1 MRLCDFPILTFDTYG
16 TLIDWETGI
25 WDALQPLCSRL
36 DDPPTRETALTAFA
50 EVESACQ
57 VANPDLLYADL
68 LAATHRM
75 LTQNWGGE
83 PDDAESIRFGQSVG
97 DWPAFVDAVESL
109 VYLKQHHRLIT
120 LTNCDRASYR
130 GSAARLGD
138 PWDAI
143 FTAEEIGSYKPSL
156 ANFEF
161 LLARVAADFDGD
173 PGSILHIA
181 QSLFHDH
188 VPSKAIGLETV
199 WIDRRAG
206 RGGGATAPPQE
217 AVEPN
222 FRFKSMAELVAQHR
236 AERAAA
242 HDAR

>member
-25 WDALQPLCSRL
+25 WAGLQPLCARL
-36 DDPPTRETALTAFA
+36 ADPPTRETALAAFA
-50 EVESACQ
+50 EVESDCQ
-57 VANPDLLYADL
+57 NITPDRLYADI
-68 LAATHRM
+68 LAATHRT
-75 LTQNWGGE
+75 LTQNWGGA
-83 PDDAESIRFGQSVG
+83 PDAAESMRFGQSVG
-97 DWPAFVDAVESL
+97 EWPAFADAAESL
-109 VYLKQHHRLIT
+109 AYLKRHHRLIT

-130 GSAARLGD
+130 GSSARLGD

-143 FTAEEIGSYKPSL
+143 LTAEEIGSYKPSL

-161 LLARVAADFDGD
+161 LLARVAADFGGD
-173 PGSILHIA
+173 PGSILHVA

-188 VPSKAIGLETV
+188 VPAKATGLTTA

-217 AVEPN
+217 AVEPD

-236 AERAAA
+236 AERA
-242 HDAR
+242 

>member
-25 WDALQPLCSRL
+25 WDALQPLCARL
-36 DDPPTRETALTAFA
+36 ADPPTREAALAAFA
-50 EVESACQ
+50 QVESACQ
-57 VANPDLLYADL
+57 AANPDLLYADL
-68 LAATHRM
+68 LAATHRT
-75 LTQNWGGE
+75 LTLNWGGE
-83 PDDAESIRFGQSVG
+83 PDAAESL
-97 DWPAFVDAVESL
+97 A
-109 VYLKQHHRLIT
+109 YLKQHHRLIT

-161 LLARVAADFDGD
+161 LLARVAADFGGD

-188 VPSKAIGLETV
+188 VPAKAIGLTTA

-206 RGGGATAPPQE
+206 CGGGATAPPQE
-217 AVEPN
+217 AVEPD

-236 AERAAA
+236 AERA
-242 HDAR
+242 

>member
-25 WDALQPLCSRL
+25 WAALQPLCARL
-36 DDPPTRETALTAFA
+36 ADPPDREAALAAFA
-50 EVESACQ
+50 WAESACQ
-57 VANPDLLYADL
+57 AATPDRRYPDL
-68 LAATHRM
+68 LAATHRT
-75 LTQNWGGE
+75 LARNWGRE

-97 DWPAFVDAVESL
+97 DWPAFADAAESL
-109 VYLKQHHRLIT
+109 AYLKRHHRLIT
-120 LTNCDRASYR
+120 LTNCDRTSYQ
-130 GSAARLGD
+130 GSAARLRD

-143 FTAEEIGSYKPSL
+143 FTAEEIGSYKPSP

-161 LLARVAADFDGD
+161 LLARVAADFGGD
-173 PGSILHIA
+173 RGSILHVA

-188 VPSKAIGLETV
+188 VPAKALGLTTA

-206 RGGGATAPPQE
+206 GGGGATARPQK
-217 AVEPN
+217 AVKPD
-222 FRFKSMAELVAQHR
+222 FRFKSMAELVARHR

-242 HDAR
+242 C

>member
-25 WDALQPLCSRL
+25 WDALQPLCTRL
-36 DDPPTRETALTAFA
+36 AAPPTREAALAAFA
-50 EVESACQ
+50 QAESACQ
-57 VANPDLLYADL
+57 AATPDLLYADL
-68 LAATHRM
+68 LAATHRT
-75 LTQNWGGE
+75 LARNWGCE

-97 DWPAFVDAVESL
+97 DWPAFADAAESL
-109 VYLKQHHRLIT
+109 AYLQRHHRLVT

-138 PWDAI
+138 PWDAV

-156 ANFEF
+156 ANFEY
-161 LLARVAADFDGD
+161 LLARVAADLGGA
-173 PGSILHIA
+173 PEHILHVA

-188 VPSKAIGLETV
+188 VPAKALGLTTA

-206 RGGGATAPPQE
+206 RAGGATARPQK
-217 AVEPN
+217 AVKPD

-236 AERAAA
+236 AEQGAA
-242 HDAR
+242 

>member
-1 MRLCDFPILTFDTYG
+1 MRLCDFSILTFDTYG

-36 DDPPTRETALTAFA
+36 DDLPTREAALAAFA

-57 VANPDLLYADL
+57 AANPDLLYADL
-68 LAATHRM
+68 LAATYRT
-75 LTQNWGGE
+75 LAQNWSGE
-83 PDDAESIRFGQSVG
+83 PDEAESIRFGQSVG
-97 DWPAFVDAVESL
+97 NWPAFADAAESL
-109 VYLKQHHRLIT
+109 AYLKCHHRLIT
-120 LTNCDRASYR
+120 LTNCDRVSYR
-130 GSAARLGD
+130 GSSARLGD

-161 LLARVAADFDGD
+161 LLARVAADFDSD

-188 VPSKAIGLETV
+188 VPAKAIGLTTA

-206 RGGGATAPPQE
+206 RGGGATAPPPV
-217 AVEPN
+217 AVEPD

-236 AERAAA
+236 AERV
-242 HDAR
+242 